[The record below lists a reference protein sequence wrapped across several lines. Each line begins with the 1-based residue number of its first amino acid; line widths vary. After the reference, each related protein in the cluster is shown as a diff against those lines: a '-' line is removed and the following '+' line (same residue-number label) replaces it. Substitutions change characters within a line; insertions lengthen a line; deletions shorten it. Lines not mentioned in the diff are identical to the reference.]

1 MGNNRSASKT
11 SEQIA
16 FQERTEKDRDVP
28 STQSLANGRAER
40 GPPTMAEHH
49 RPRSRER
56 SEMLEKEAALVIPG
70 GVNSNFRLSAVPP
83 RRFWEQ
89 GQGSRLVDVDGNEFI
104 DYILGMGA
112 AVLGHSPAPLL
123 ARVAAAQQK
132 LQCPSG
138 QQPAEVELARK
149 IVSLMPSA
157 ERARIGCTGSEMVQ
171 LALRLARSATGRP
184 KVVKFEGHYHGWF
197 DSTFSGTTEMPAE
210 GEFAAVAQ
218 TAGQSP
224 NALADLDVLPWNN
237 LGALEAFVEAH
248 SSEVAAIIMEPVL
261 CNTSVI
267 TPADGY
273 LEGARRLCDKH
284 GIVLIFDEVI
294 TGFRIDPGGVQAM
307 FGVTP
312 DLTILGKALGAGFPI
327 AGLVGR
333 ASLMDL
339 LGNGTVMHGG
349 TYNGNAMAVAAAL
362 AALDAL
368 SDGDAHKKLRYLS
381 GLLAEG
387 LERISE
393 GQGGSMVVQRAGAV
407 LNTAFDPPGPITDY
421 RSYRLCNP
429 AKQLA
434 FITALDAEGVRVT
447 ARGTWFV
454 STAHTEADIE
464 ITLAA
469 AEHALQQVS

>member
-1 MGNNRSASKT
+1 
-11 SEQIA
+11 
-16 FQERTEKDRDVP
+16 
-28 STQSLANGRAER
+28 
-40 GPPTMAEHH
+40 
-49 RPRSRER
+49 
-56 SEMLEKEAALVIPG
+56 MLEREAALVIPG

-83 RRFWEQ
+83 RRFWER
-89 GQGSRLVDVDGNEFI
+89 GQGSRLTDVDGNEFI

-112 AVLGHSPAPLL
+112 DILGHSPAPLL

-157 ERARIGCTGSEMVQ
+157 ERVRIGCTGSEMVQ
-171 LALRLARSATGRP
+171 LALRLARAATGRP

-197 DSTFSGTTEMPAE
+197 DSTFSGTTEMPAD

-224 NALADLDVLPWNN
+224 GALADLAVLPWNN
-237 LGALEAFVEAH
+237 FGVLQAFVEAH
-248 SSEVAAIIMEPVL
+248 STEVAAVIMEPVL

-267 TPADGY
+267 IPEDGY
-273 LEGARRLCDKH
+273 LEGVRRLCDKH

-294 TGFRIDPGGVQAM
+294 TGFRIDPGGAQAM
-307 FGVTP
+307 LGVTP
-312 DLTILGKALGAGFPI
+312 DLTVLGKALGAGFPI
-327 AGLVGR
+327 AGLVGQ

-349 TYNGNAMAVAAAL
+349 TYNGNAMAITAAL

-368 SDGDAHKKLRYLS
+368 SDADGTVHKRLRYLS
-381 GLLAEG
+381 GLLVEG
-387 LERISE
+387 LERISK
-393 GQGGSMVVQRAGAV
+393 GQGGSLAVQGAGAV
-407 LNTAFDPPGPITDY
+407 LNTAFGPSGPVTDY
-421 RSYRLCNP
+421 RSYRSCNL
-429 AKQLA
+429 AKQAA

-464 ITLAA
+464 LTLAA
-469 AEHALQQVS
+469 AEHALSHVS